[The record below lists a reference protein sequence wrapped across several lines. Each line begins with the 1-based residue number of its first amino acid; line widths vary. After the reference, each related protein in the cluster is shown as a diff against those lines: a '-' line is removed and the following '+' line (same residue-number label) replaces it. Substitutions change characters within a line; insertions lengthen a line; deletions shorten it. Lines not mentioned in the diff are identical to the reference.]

1 MTRSIA
7 PVMPFEIAYFE
18 EFQSENEAICRE
30 RYFKSSAGR
39 EIFEE
44 EVVLVA
50 QCLPG

>member
-7 PVMPFEIAYFE
+7 PYMPFEIAYFE

-39 EIFEE
+39 RY
-44 EVVLVA
+44 LKKK
-50 QCLPG
+50 LSS